1 MQLYENDDNLVQATS
16 AIHSAGISTLQLRF
30 YNPFRS
36 AYLPW
41 KWLRISAGACQ
52 VYILQKKHPLSV

>member
-30 YNPFRS
+30 WYRPYFHKFITLLDRRI
-36 AYLPW
+36 YLE
-41 KWLRISAGACQ
+41 SG
-52 VYILQKKHPLSV
+52 